1 MEHHSRCRSTLS
13 ASTSSRSV
21 YDPLFSRERRN
32 LSDQPEDGDAS
43 VVRPPGRADAARSAS
58 RSRGREASPSDA
70 HLPPQREHGE
80 ASFSFGEAALR
91 DSGNSLSSRG
101 SRVAARRGEE
111 TSRRG
116 TTRASFG
123 ETPGSCEPS
132 SSRESQS
139 RDEEALNSK
148 LKGESTSG
156 ASRRTRS
163 RSRGRSERERGAERR
178 ERAGHGSREERDWRE
193 RREGREE
200 RGTERR
206 EGRRHPE
213 GGLERLLQVA
223 AGAAA
228 AAEEAEKTRRDAA
241 LLRAAEWQSRAEDTR
256 FIRGVPRRGTP
267 QFSPKSLDSTDERRR
282 APGGDFPVKRENE
295 RPDRE
300 RGAAGWEVKKDLS
313 DANVKSEGFHAASK
327 REKREEQT
335 GLTRSRNPRSFYKS
349 QNEEHEKKHPPAWG
363 RPSEAGTGFLKD
375 GTRQGQDET
384 DKQDALRPNF
394 EPSGLLSED
403 RGENS
408 RNGVSLKHA
417 EPADAAMPSKKWRLY
432 MFKNDRTK
440 PAAEAASQEPDK
452 TLHLHRR
459 SSFIFGKDNRVADIL
474 LMHPT
479 ISKQHAVLQF
489 RRKLGDV
496 SPYIIDLEST
506 NGTYL
511 NGAKIETCRYYQLRE
526 QDTLRFGKSTR
537 DFVLLHAGS
546 VAVDLSY
553 NSFLDSRSGRRSTD

>member
-1 MEHHSRCRSTLS
+1 MEHHSRCRAALS

-21 YDPLFSRERRN
+21 YDPLFSRERRQ
-32 LSDQPEDGDAS
+32 LSDQPENGEAS
-43 VVRPPGRADAARSAS
+43 VVRPPGKVGAARSAS
-58 RSRGREASPSDA
+58 RSRGTEVSSSDT
-70 HLPPQREHGE
+70 HPPPQREVGE
-80 ASFSFGEAALR
+80 ASFSAGEAALR

-101 SRVAARRGEE
+101 SRLA
-111 TSRRG
+111 TSRRD
-116 TTRASFG
+116 TTRSSFG
-123 ETPGSCEPS
+123 ETPGSCEPP

-139 RDEEALNSK
+139 RDEDAFNAK
-148 LKGESTSG
+148 LKRQ
-156 ASRRTRS
+156 SRRTRS
-163 RSRGRSERERGAERR
+163 RSRGRSEREREAERR
-178 ERAGHGSREERDWRE
+178 EREGLGSREERHWRE

-223 AGAAA
+223 AGATA
-228 AAEEAEKTRRDAA
+228 AAEEAEKARREAA

-256 FIRGVPRRGTP
+256 LLRGVPRRGIVE
-267 QFSPKSLDSTDERRR
+267 FSPKSLDKADRPRI
-282 APGGDFPVKRENE
+282 PGGDCPFEKRENE
-295 RPDRE
+295 RSDRE
-300 RGAAGWEVKKDLS
+300 RGAASWEVKKDLA
-313 DANVKSEGFHAASK
+313 DANVKSESFHAATK

-335 GLTRSRNPRSFYKS
+335 GLTRSRNPRSFSKS
-349 QNEEHEKKHPPAWG
+349 PNEEHEKKHPFAWG
-363 RPSEAGTGFLKD
+363 RPSETGTGLVKD
-375 GTRQGQDET
+375 DARQGRHET
-384 DKQDALRPNF
+384 EKQDALRPNF

-408 RNGVSLKHA
+408 RNGVSLKHT

-440 PAAEAASQEPDK
+440 PAAEVANQEPDK

-553 NSFLDSRSGRRSTD
+553 NSFLDSRSGGQSTED